1 MRPLQR
7 PKLLVEMA
15 TEAVREMIVSGAL
28 DLGARLSEQ
37 RIADALG
44 ISITPVRDAFAR
56 LAHEGLLEVVPQK
69 GTFVFRLSRGDLNQL
84 CEARVAIEPAAL
96 RLAHERAS
104 AALVAALRAVV
115 ARMEAA
121 LGAGDVKAY
130 LELDT
135 EFHETLVA
143 ASGNAYL
150 VQAYGLI
157 AAKVA
162 TLRLRLGTDPH
173 HVGKSRAEHAAIVEA
188 LREDRLD
195 EALGVLRRHIARK
208 EGSYWEH
215 LDRDT
220 SCLLRA

>member
-1 MRPLQR
+1 MGPLQR
-7 PKLLVEMA
+7 PRLLVEMA
-15 TEAVREMIVSGAL
+15 TEAIRDMIVSGRL

-37 RIADALG
+37 RIAEALG

-69 GTFVFRLSRGDLNQL
+69 GTFVFRLSRGELNQL

-96 RLAHERAS
+96 RLAHERGA
-104 AALVAALRAVV
+104 AALADALDRVV
-115 ARMEAA
+115 ARMDDA
-121 LGAGDVKAY
+121 LGSGDVPGYMA
-130 LELDT
+130 LDT
-135 EFHETLVA
+135 EFHETLVGA
-143 ASGNAYL
+143 CGNAYI

-173 HVGKSRAEHAAIVEA
+173 HVAKSRAEHGAIAEAVRADRPDEA
-188 LREDRLD
+188 LRILQ
-195 EALGVLRRHIARK
+195 RHIARK

-215 LDRDT
+215 LDRDL
-220 SCLLRA
+220 SCLLRG